1 MLMTITRHVWQ
12 VILAALALSA
22 TGRASA
28 DWLATDPGTPISVQ
42 LNMDGTL
49 VIRPVGGSW
58 THPVCANTAAAVIG
72 DGDLLGGRPLA
83 EARRNQRAGLVHEW
97 LFAAA
102 TSGSLVNLFA
112 DPEICDSLGRPVVRN
127 IRVQA
132 P

>member
-1 MLMTITRHVWQ
+1 MNTNRRVWK

-22 TGRASA
+22 TEMASA

-42 LNMDGTL
+42 LNMDNTL

-58 THPVCANTAAAVIG
+58 THPVCANTEAAVIG
-72 DGDLLGGRPLA
+72 DGDLLGGRPVA
-83 EARRNQRAGLVHEW
+83 QENRNYRLGLVYEW
-97 LFAAA
+97 LLAAA

-112 DPEICDSLGRPVVRN
+112 DPEICDSRGRPVVRN
-127 IRVQA
+127 IRIQG

>member
-1 MLMTITRHVWQ
+1 MTIGKHVWQ

-22 TGRASA
+22 TGMASA

-42 LNMDGTL
+42 LNMDNTL

-58 THPVCANTAAAVIG
+58 THPVCANTGAAVIG
-72 DGDLLGGRPLA
+72 DGNLLDGRPLA
-83 EARRNQRAGLVHEW
+83 EQSRNVRLGLVREW
-97 LFAAA
+97 LLAAA

-112 DPEICDSLGRPVVRN
+112 DPEICDSLGRPVIRN